1 MSLAGIVLC
10 GGKSRRM
17 GVDKAGLI
25 FNGRT
30 WLEVAAHTLTAAGAA
45 HILYSGR
52 PDLPGGLG
60 DPVAD
65 SGPAGG
71 VLAALMQVG
80 VDVEQVVCVPVDMP
94 ELSPDTLRLLAAHKG
109 VGAYFEGEPLP
120 FALRLSPAVLTAVRQ
135 CVTTA
140 ARAPSLR
147 ALLRQVGC
155 VEIPVPPGLN
165 LRNLNTPQDVAALKP
180 HT

>member
-17 GVDKAGLI
+17 GVDKAGLM
-25 FNGRT
+25 FEGRT
-30 WLEVAAHTLTAAGAA
+30 WLEVAADALTAAGAA

-52 PDLPGGLG
+52 PDLPGGLA

-71 VLAALMQVG
+71 VVAALTQVG
-80 VDVEQVVCVPVDMP
+80 AEVDQVLCVPVDMP

-109 VGAYFEGEPLP
+109 IGACFKGQPLP
-120 FALRLSPAVLTAVRQ
+120 FALRLSPAVLAAAHE

-140 ARAPSLR
+140 ARPPSLR

-155 VEIPVPPGLN
+155 VELPIPAGLT
-165 LRNLNTPQDVAALKP
+165 LRNLNTPQDVAALRAK
-180 HT
+180 

>member
-17 GVDKAGLI
+17 GVDKAGLM
-25 FNGRT
+25 FEGRT
-30 WLEVAAHTLTAAGAA
+30 WLEVATDTLTAAGAA

-52 PDLPGGLG
+52 PDLPGGLA

-71 VLAALMQVG
+71 VLAALTQVG
-80 VDVEQVVCVPVDMP
+80 AEVDQVLCVPVDMP

-109 VGAYFEGEPLP
+109 IGACFEGQPLP
-120 FALRLSPAVLTAVRQ
+120 FALRPNPAVLAAAHE

-140 ARAPSLR
+140 ARPPSLR

-155 VEIPVPPGLN
+155 VELLVPAGLT
-165 LRNLNTPQDVAALKP
+165 LRNLNTPQDVAALRAK
-180 HT
+180 